1 MLGTSIISAKRD
13 FAFSEFS
20 VLTGKRNCNSTRVVY
35 ILFFAIDASGPMM
48 VLVCYNTVSPVC
60 LLDFYYRCLTT
71 ICFYITDE
79 QLKLLNEKNK
89 ELEAAQDR
97 NAAIQVREELDTIN

>member
-1 MLGTSIISAKRD
+1 M
-13 FAFSEFS
+13 
-20 VLTGKRNCNSTRVVY
+20 VY